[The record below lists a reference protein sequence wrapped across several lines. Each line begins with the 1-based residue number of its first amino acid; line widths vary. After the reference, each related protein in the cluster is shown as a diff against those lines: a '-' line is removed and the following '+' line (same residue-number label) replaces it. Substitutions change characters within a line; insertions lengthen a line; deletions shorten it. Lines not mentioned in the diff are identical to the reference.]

1 VRRSLQVVDVVGG
14 GAAAQQDDGHAA
26 RVASQALA
34 ALVPAW
40 RAAGRPDAELVA
52 AVAAGL
58 PAAAPHRRR
67 PLVSAVVDALPQAS
81 RNCLCYD
88 CRSRYHGCCR
98 VAWYEVF
105 QCDFRG

>member
-1 VRRSLQVVDVVGG
+1 MVDVVGG

-67 PLVSAVVDALPQAS
+67 PLVSAVLDALPQAS
-81 RNCLCYD
+81 IIIACAPTALRATMAAV
-88 CRSRYHGCCR
+88 RWPGIKM
-98 VAWYEVF
+98 
-105 QCDFRG
+105 FRM